1 MDITK
6 LDRGSAIDDS
16 EIPRH
21 RPDRLRSFD
30 EVAVPD
36 AAMRLFWRDGYGRVS
51 VPEVSAAT
59 GSSTSS
65 LYNAYGP
72 KLDLLI
78 AVLDHYADTV
88 LERYMLGPLARGS
101 EDLADVDAFLDRL
114 AATLE
119 AAHPWGCLV
128 VNTLAEFR
136 HPPAAVEVR
145 TARYRDR
152 LRRGLRAAPSR
163 ARELGEVP
171 TEAVDCRTNALVPI
185 VVAFNLLVA
194 ARAPAVE
201 PRDLLAIARSLVHR
215 GVT

>member
-21 RPDRLRSFD
+21 RPDRPRSFD

-78 AVLDHYADTV
+78 AVLDH
-88 LERYMLGPLARGS
+88 
-101 EDLADVDAFLDRL
+101 
-114 AATLE
+114 
-119 AAHPWGCLV
+119 
-128 VNTLAEFR
+128 
-136 HPPAAVEVR
+136 
-145 TARYRDR
+145 
-152 LRRGLRAAPSR
+152 
-163 ARELGEVP
+163 
-171 TEAVDCRTNALVPI
+171 
-185 VVAFNLLVA
+185 
-194 ARAPAVE
+194 
-201 PRDLLAIARSLVHR
+201 
-215 GVT
+215 